1 MNSLAITSLNIAL
14 LYTIYIHV
22 YISSKWYNSFFIKL
36 LIFLYMVITD
46 GFQLIKYFRY
56 YIKNCGDASIG
67 CSIKYV

>member
-36 LIFLYMVITD
+36 LTFLYMVITD
-46 GFQLIKYFRY
+46 GFQL
-56 YIKNCGDASIG
+56 IKNCGDASIG